1 MVSTLKEKIR
11 RIYEEKYKFLLLL
24 PIIMLFLA
32 LVQVAVQVSTTG
44 DFVNRGISLR
54 GGSAITLTSS
64 PQFSVGGVDISSL
77 ESQLRSQFPS
87 ADINAKTLSSFGETT
102 GIIVESEFQEK
113 ADIDK
118 LVSAVLSIVPVGK
131 DQYSVEIIGLALGE
145 SFFKETMVAL
155 LIAFI
160 LMAAVV
166 FVYFRMVVP
175 SLSVILVAFSD
186 IVTTLA
192 IFNLTGSKLGTG
204 GVAAFLMLV
213 GYSVD
218 TEMLLNSKALKQ
230 PYNTFMKQI
239 YSAIGT
245 GMTMTLTV
253 LAAVFVA
260 LIFGNNEVVQQIML
274 ILFIGLLVDMI
285 NSWILNVGVLRWHME
300 KRGKKHHE

>member
-1 MVSTLKEKIR
+1 MISSLKEKIH
-11 RIYEEKYKFLLLL
+11 RIYEEKYKLLLWI
-24 PIIMLFLA
+24 PIVMLFLA
-32 LVQVAVQVSTTG
+32 MLQVAVQVSTTG
-44 DFVNRGISLR
+44 DFANRGITLK

-64 PQFSVGGVDISSL
+64 PQFSVSSVDISAL
-77 ESQLRSQFPS
+77 ETKLHSQFPT
-87 ADINAKTLSSFGETT
+87 ADINVKTLSSFGERT
-102 GIIVESEFQEK
+102 GIVVESEFQDNEN
-113 ADIDK
+113 INQ
-118 LVSAVLSIVPVGK
+118 LVSAVMGVAPVGK

-145 SFFKETMVAL
+145 SFFRETMVAL
-155 LIAFI
+155 LIAFL
-160 LMAAVV
+160 LMAIVV
-166 FVYFRMVVP
+166 FAYFRMIVP

-186 IVTTLA
+186 IITTLA
-192 IFNLTGSKLGTG
+192 IFNLTGGKLGTG

-230 PYNTFMKQI
+230 PHNTFMKQI

-285 NSWILNVGVLRWHME
+285 NSWILNVGLLRWHME
-300 KRGKKHHE
+300 KRGKKQHE